1 MIVEERIYTLEVG
14 GTGPYVKLYMEEGLA
29 IQEPILGHLV
39 GYYTT
44 EIGPLNQVV
53 HMWAYQDL
61 EDRRVR
67 RERLVSDERWKAYI
81 AKVRPYLKTMENKIL
96 IPAPFSTVHRV
107 VVDHG

>member
-1 MIVEERIYTLEVG
+1 VIVEERIYTLQAG
-14 GTGPYVKLYMEEGLA
+14 ATGQYVQAYIEEGLA

-44 EIGPLNQVV
+44 DIGPLNQVI

-67 RERLVSDERWKAYI
+67 RERLLADPRWVPYV
-81 AKVRPYLKTMENKIL
+81 AKVRPLIMHQENKIL

-107 VVDHG
+107 EVQH